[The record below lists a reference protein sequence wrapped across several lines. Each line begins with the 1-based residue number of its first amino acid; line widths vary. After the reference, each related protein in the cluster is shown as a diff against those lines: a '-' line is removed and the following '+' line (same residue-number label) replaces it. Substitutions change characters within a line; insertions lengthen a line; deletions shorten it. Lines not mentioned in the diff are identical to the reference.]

1 MQRRLC
7 RKRLRMRIKRGTNG
21 GLIIP
26 PLAKRHLMWKKQL
39 EMKHEPFA
47 ACSEAHQLARNFLYC
62 SLWDIALKVF
72 YTLQYIYDLILTRT
86 QTVWWFVIFSCC
98 VFFFFFLVSQVLKKH
113 TLRILQWNLW
123 SGGRFVALK
132 QNLLSSI
139 LPPKILKL
147 FVDTPKW
154 SVLSK

>member
-1 MQRRLC
+1 
-7 RKRLRMRIKRGTNG
+7 MRIKRGTNG

-98 VFFFFFLVSQVLKKH
+98 VFFFFFFGVTGLKEARIENSTVEPLKWRPVCCSKTKSFVINSSPQNSQAVCWHSQMKCTIKV
-113 TLRILQWNLW
+113 TNLHAVY
-123 SGGRFVALK
+123 F
-132 QNLLSSI
+132 
-139 LPPKILKL
+139 
-147 FVDTPKW
+147 T
-154 SVLSK
+154 